1 MTFIGRNWIGSFSNS
16 ILRSLI
22 NSSGVF
28 SSKPYASKG
37 SPPKWCCWI
46 ECFVIGRSVGI
57 KVNDVIGHFFKL

>member
-1 MTFIGRNWIGSFSNS
+1 MRFIGRNWIGSFSNS

-37 SPPKWCCWI
+37 SHLSG
-46 ECFVIGRSVGI
+46 VAG
-57 KVNDVIGHFFKL
+57 